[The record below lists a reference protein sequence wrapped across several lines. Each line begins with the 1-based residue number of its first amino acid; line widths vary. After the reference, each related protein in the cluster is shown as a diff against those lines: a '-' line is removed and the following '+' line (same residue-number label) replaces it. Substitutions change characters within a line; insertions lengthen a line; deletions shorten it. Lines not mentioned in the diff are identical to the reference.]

1 MTEDLTITDES
12 ILRIEYLLAMLTK
25 GTELTPEIYEEI
37 SDLLDSIRIIS
48 NAKDRALDELK
59 KEIKILRNDSTLADF
74 CKKISKQE
82 DCPAE
87 FVDLVNKEFWKL
99 I

>member
-1 MTEDLTITDES
+1 MTEELTMTDES
-12 ILRIEYLLAMLTK
+12 ILKIEYLLAMLTK
-25 GTELTPEIYEEI
+25 GAELTPEIYEEI
-37 SDLLDSIRIIS
+37 SDLLDSIRILS
-48 NAKDRALDELK
+48 NAKDRALDELN
-59 KEIKILRNDSTLADF
+59 KEINLLSNDNILADF